1 MSFSDCIRE
10 AFKAREIDATERD
23 ALLKRYAEHLR
34 NAQSEGS
41 AGAGSRAQQRFAKEL
56 DFAAVEKKRQMA
68 LQANATAEI
77 ASDLRSFRTAVGKK
91 ADVVAG
97 AYNIMENHGGAGYGS
112 VRGRLQALL
121 AATHAQMS
129 DFVWNFRRNNLT
141 GLRMHPADL
150 ADVVRAAFGE
160 NVSPQAQALY
170 RAWLKPTE
178 ALRARFNAAGGN
190 IGWKDGW
197 GLPQMHNRAAVIR
210 AGAGRW
216 MKFIDERLDWD
227 KMRHPDGEVITAA
240 ERPGVLKDAWDTI
253 ATDGWN
259 KREPSARQQGS
270 LMLANTRQDARF
282 FVLKDATAWTEYNT
296 QFGSGD
302 TMATMMGHTHAMARD
317 VAMME
322 RLGPNPAATTEWLK
336 QVVQSEAAKWQTGEP
351 SLWRAPSPLDVPEE
365 KLVGPRIAL
374 DKRVAR
380 AQRTLDGFYDEMR
393 PTDSSGWLSLAGTI
407 LRNFEYSAKLGSAVI
422 LHAVTNPIIQGFA
435 RYASGL
441 PVMKMMTTAL
451 DMLGSASRQELL
463 RSGLIMEDA
472 MHAMGQGA
480 REAGLLSRAAGISRI
495 LPDFTVRMQGLKVL
509 VDVMKR
515 TFQADFMGHIADNIG
530 ATWQELAPRL
540 RDTMRGYGLTAQDW
554 RVMQMAE
561 LYEPVT
567 GARWLR
573 FQDITDVGV
582 SERAEELAKVLG
594 FTDPEMSAADRTV
607 AIAKATNQ
615 TAMKYLE
622 MIQQETER
630 AVPSGT
636 WRSRAMII
644 GKSDPNTMTGQ
655 VLRSFSMFKGFISSM
670 MVTQLGT
677 MARELGASK
686 ARGAGYA
693 GGFLFAMT
701 MGGMLALQLKQMR
714 SGKDLRN
721 MDPTTGEGMATWA
734 HAMLTGGG
742 LGVFGDFLASD
753 QNSYGHGFF
762 ENLAG
767 PVASLASDAW
777 GMKDIFSKKGDFNLT
792 RTLTNFARYNTPF
805 LSTAWPLQTAYYRV
819 VLDQLQMLGDPK
831 AHQRMRQQER
841 RLFREYGQEFFWRPG
856 DPLPARAPQY
866 TGAAP

>member
-41 AGAGSRAQQRFAKEL
+41 AGAGGRAQQRFVKEL
-56 DFAAVEKKRQMA
+56 DFAAQEKKRQMT

-77 ASDLRSFRTAVGKK
+77 ATDLRSFRTAVGKK
-91 ADVVAG
+91 ADVVAA
-97 AYNIMENHGGAGYGS
+97 AYNVMENYGGAGFGS
-112 VRGRLQALL
+112 VKGRMQTLL

-129 DFVWNFRRNNLT
+129 EFVWNFRRNNLT

-160 NVSPQAQALY
+160 NVAPQAQALY

-197 GLPQMHNRAAVIR
+197 GLPQMHDRAAVIR

-216 MKFIDERLDWD
+216 MKFINERLDWD
-227 KMRHPDGEVITAA
+227 KMRHPDGEPITAA
-240 ERPGVLKDAWDTI
+240 ERAGVLKDAWDTI

-259 KREPSARQQGS
+259 KREPSARQGGS
-270 LMLANTRQDARF
+270 LMLANTRQDPRF
-282 FVLKDATAWTEYNT
+282 FVFKDANAWTEYNT
-296 QFGSGD
+296 QFGKGD
-302 TMATMMGHTHAMARD
+302 TMATMMGHTHSMARD

-336 QVVQSEAAKWQTGEP
+336 QVVQSEAAKWQTGET
-351 SLWRAPSPLDVPEE
+351 SLWRAPSPADVPEE
-365 KLVGPRIAL
+365 KLTGARTSVDR
-374 DKRVAR
+374 RVKF

-393 PTDSSGWLSLAGTI
+393 PTDASGWFGLAGTI
-407 LRNFEYSAKLGSAVI
+407 LRNFQYSAKLGSAVI
-422 LHAVTNPIIQGFA
+422 LHAMTNPVIQGFA
-435 RYASGL
+435 RYAAGL
-441 PVMKMMTTAL
+441 PVMKMVKTSL
-451 DMLGSASRQELL
+451 DVLGSASRQELL
-463 RSGLIMEDA
+463 RAGLIMEDA
-472 MHAMGQGA
+472 LQSMGQGA
-480 REAGLLSRAAGISRI
+480 REAGLFSRAAGISRV

-530 ATWQELAPRL
+530 STWQELAPRI

-567 GARWLR
+567 GAKWLR
-573 FQDITDVGV
+573 FNEIGDVGLG
-582 SERAEELAKVLG
+582 ERADELAGVLG
-594 FTDPEMSAADRTV
+594 LTDPEMSAADRTV
-607 AIAKATNQ
+607 AIAKATQQ
-615 TAMKYLE
+615 TSLKYLE

-630 AVPSGT
+630 AVPSHT

-644 GKSDPNTMTGQ
+644 GRSDPNTIAGQ
-655 VLRSFSMFKGFISSM
+655 LTRSFGMFKGFISSM
-670 MVTQLGT
+670 MLTQLGT

-701 MGGMLALQLKQMR
+701 IGGMLALQLKQMR

-721 MDPTTGEGMATWA
+721 MDPATPEGAATWV
-734 HAMLTGGG
+734 HAALTGGG
-742 LGVFGDFLASD
+742 FGLFGDFLSSD
-753 QNSYGHGFF
+753 QTSYGHGFF
-762 ENLAG
+762 ESLAG
-767 PVASLASDAW
+767 PVASMASDAW
-777 GMKDIFSKKGDFNLT
+777 GMKDIFSKKGDTNLT
-792 RTLTNFARYNTPF
+792 RTLTNWARYNTPF

-831 AHQRMRQQER
+831 AHERMRQQER
-841 RLFREYGQEFFWRPG
+841 RLRRDYGQEFFWRPG